1 MTPGEYVRQE
11 AAAIEER
18 SGCYLP
24 PYRLAVLTELANKVM
39 KLITGGALCMS
50 YRECRLVLKIVAGA
64 IDAAVSSPDGE
75 PRPMAAKGGL
85 TAAGEEENDA

>member
-39 KLITGGALCMS
+39 KLITGGAVCMS
-50 YRECRLVLKIVAGA
+50 YRECRMVLKIVAGA
-64 IDAAVSSPDGE
+64 IDAA
-75 PRPMAAKGGL
+75 
-85 TAAGEEENDA
+85 AGEEEDNA